1 MDTKIVVGGTLID
14 GTGSD
19 PIENAIVVIEKDRIT
34 EVGQKNEVS
43 IPKDAQ
49 TIDAAGR
56 IIMPG
61 LIEAHV
67 HIRGAISMNPHMR
80 VIESIGLQAIRSIV
94 EARCLLEAGFTS
106 VRDLG
111 SAIAL
116 DLKRAIDEGMVP
128 GPRIFAAGKYLSMT
142 AGHGDAHDLPP
153 TWLVDTGWSG
163 RIADGTDE
171 FRKAAREQ
179 LRYGADLLKVMNTG
193 GVMSQKDHPNW
204 PQLTIEETKAVVEE
218 ATNVNTIV
226 ASHAQGVQGIKNAI
240 EAGVKTI
247 EHGIFVDEET
257 IEMMLK
263 KDLILVPTFSVLNNL
278 ARIGHQ
284 HGVPDYGI
292 RKAKETNEI
301 HFKNIQKAIAAGV
314 TIAAGTDFLGPEM
327 CRHGENAIELSYLVE
342 AGLTPMQAI
351 VAGTRNGAL
360 AVGPK
365 GENLG
370 TLEECKV
377 ADLLIV
383 DGDPLKDI
391 NILQEQERIK
401 LVMKGGEIVVRR
413 T

>member
-1 MDTKIVVGGTLID
+1 MDTKIVIGGTLIN

-34 EVGQKNEVS
+34 EVGQKDEVS

-49 TIDAAGR
+49 TISAAGK
-56 IIMPG
+56 IVMPG

-67 HIRGAISMNPHMR
+67 HIRGAVSMNPHMR
-80 VIESIGLQAIRSIV
+80 VIEPIGLQAIRSII
-94 EARCLLEAGFTS
+94 EARRLLEAGFTS

-116 DLKRAIDEGMVP
+116 DLKRAIDEGVVP

-142 AGHGDAHDLPP
+142 AGHGDAHDLPLA
-153 TWLVDTGWSG
+153 WLFDTGWSG
-163 RIADGTDE
+163 RVADGTDE

-179 LRYGADLLKVMNTG
+179 LRNGADLLKVMNTG

-226 ASHAQGVQGIKNAI
+226 ASHAQGAQGIKNGI

-247 EHGIFVDEET
+247 EHGIFVDEAA

-263 KDLILVPTFSVLNNL
+263 KDIILVPTFSVLNNL

-284 HGVPDYGI
+284 HGVPEYGI
-292 RKAKETNEI
+292 RKATETNEI
-301 HFKNIQKAIAAGV
+301 HYKNIQKAIAAGV

-327 CRHGENAIELSYLVE
+327 CRHGENAVELSYLVE
-342 AGLTPMQAI
+342 AGLTPLQAI

-370 TLEECKV
+370 TLEEGKV

-391 NILQEQERIK
+391 NILQEQERLK